1 MTTTSNQLVL
11 SVPQMPAK
19 IPVPA
24 PLPDMVTLKY
34 DLLSS
39 GRIILNVY
47 FSILEE
53 IQELLLQLSNGLI
66 SNVFP
71 TRNVNVS
78 GEVQLSLLVNNVV
91 IPMVLLLAWVILVVR
106 LPSNKEEKTFFS
118 EMFHGDTTNAQHRAI
133 QECTLETLSPQF
145 ILGSRQTPVSR
156 FTLLIY
162 QKTYFCPFIN
172 TNCIYNN
179 KLFYLWYNLRRNS
192 FNQSL
197 LNQTLSLPFELI
209 QIHLL

>member
-1 MTTTSNQLVL
+1 
-11 SVPQMPAK
+11 MPAK
-19 IPVPA
+19 IPVLA

-39 GRIILNVY
+39 RRIILNVY

-53 IQELLLQLSNGLI
+53 IQELLLQPSNGLI

-78 GEVQLSLLVNNVV
+78 GLVKPSLLVNNVV
-91 IPMVLLLAWVILVVR
+91 IPVVLLLAWVILVVR

-118 EMFHGDTTNAQHRAI
+118 EMFHGDTANAQHRAI

-156 FTLLIY
+156 FTLLINQITDFY
-162 QKTYFCPFIN
+162 LFLN
-172 TNCIYNN
+172 TNYIYNN
-179 KLFYLWYNLRRNS
+179 K
-192 FNQSL
+192 
-197 LNQTLSLPFELI
+197 
-209 QIHLL
+209 

>member
-1 MTTTSNQLVL
+1 MSNQLVL

-19 IPVPA
+19 IPVLA

-39 GRIILNVY
+39 RRIILNVY

-53 IQELLLQLSNGLI
+53 IQELLLQPSNGLI

-118 EMFHGDTTNAQHRAI
+118 EMFHGDTANAQHRAI

-156 FTLLIY
+156 LTLLINQITDFY
-162 QKTYFCPFIN
+162 LFLN
-172 TNCIYNN
+172 TNYIYNN
-179 KLFYLWYNLRRNS
+179 K
-192 FNQSL
+192 
-197 LNQTLSLPFELI
+197 
-209 QIHLL
+209 